1 MPNDQAQNP
10 AGESTFDLTAQPWIP
25 VLLAD
30 GSERELSLRELFTRA
45 DRIRRLAG
53 DVPTQ
58 EFALTRLLLAV
69 VHDALD
75 GPGDHDD
82 WAELWEDPAPF
93 APVLPYLE
101 RHRAR
106 FDLLHPVAP
115 FFQTAG
121 LRTAK
126 DEVFALNRIVAD
138 VPNGNPFF
146 TARFPGVGRITFAEA
161 ARWVVHAQAY
171 DTSGI
176 KTGVIGDPRAKAG
189 KAYPQGTAWAGC
201 LGGVLAEGENLRETL
216 LLNLLACDHWSST
229 RGDVPAWRRDP
240 DGPGAA
246 GNLASRPAGPRDL
259 YTWQSRRIRLHAD
272 AAGVHGV
279 VLTYGD
285 PLAPQNMHT
294 IEPMTG
300 WRRSQAQEKKQ
311 GLPLVYMPREHDPA
325 RAAWRGLGSL
335 TASAAPASAPAGEPA
350 PELRPGLVHWLA
362 RLEAE
367 QILPP
372 GRRLRLRTFGVVYGT
387 QQSVVDE
394 ITADA
399 VDVAVVL
406 LGETDQR
413 LGRTAVDAVGDA
425 DLAVRAL
432 GDLATDL
439 TRAAGGESETPR
451 LTARD
456 AGFGALDGPYRLWL
470 AAIRDGDDPA
480 ALRAAWQRR
489 VRAEIGRLADD
500 LIAQA
505 GEAAWQGRVV
515 PNGKGETW
523 LNASA
528 ADLWCRGRLRRA
540 LPLATPA
547 EPATP
552 ERPVTP
558 EKPAGTPE
566 PAGTDTAP
574 AAIPL
579 QPTGPDP
586 VETGNPT
593 TPDPRRA
600 TA

>member
-335 TASAAPASAPAGEPA
+335 TASAAPASAPAGNRPRSCA
-350 PELRPGLVHWLA
+350 PGWCTGWRGWRRSRSSRRAGGCGCGRSAWSTAPSSPWWTRSPPTRWTSRSSCSA
-362 RLEAE
+362 RRTSAWGGRRWTRSAMRTSPYGPWAT
-367 QILPP
+367 LPP
-372 GRRLRLRTFGVVYGT
+372 TSHG
-387 QQSVVDE
+387 
-394 ITADA
+394 
-399 VDVAVVL
+399 
-406 LGETDQR
+406 
-413 LGRTAVDAVGDA
+413 
-425 DLAVRAL
+425 
-432 GDLATDL
+432 
-439 TRAAGGESETPR
+439 
-451 LTARD
+451 
-456 AGFGALDGPYRLWL
+456 
-470 AAIRDGDDPA
+470 
-480 ALRAAWQRR
+480 LRAASRR
-489 VRAEIGRLADD
+489 PPGSPPGTQASVPSTARTGSGWPPSATAMTRLPCAPP
-500 LIAQA
+500 
-505 GEAAWQGRVV
+505 GSVGCEPRSAAW
-515 PNGKGETW
+515 
-523 LNASA
+523 
-528 ADLWCRGRLRRA
+528 
-540 LPLATPA
+540 
-547 EPATP
+547 
-552 ERPVTP
+552 
-558 EKPAGTPE
+558 
-566 PAGTDTAP
+566 
-574 AAIPL
+574 
-579 QPTGPDP
+579 
-586 VETGNPT
+586 PT
-593 TPDPRRA
+593 T
-600 TA
+600 